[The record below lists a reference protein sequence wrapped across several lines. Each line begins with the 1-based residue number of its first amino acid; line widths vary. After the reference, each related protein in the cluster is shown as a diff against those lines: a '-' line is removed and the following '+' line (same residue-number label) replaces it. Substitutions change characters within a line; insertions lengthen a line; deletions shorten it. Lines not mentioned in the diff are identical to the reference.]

1 MTTTATAAA
10 STRAAGH
17 KARKVLVNLRDASS
31 LREVDPELANQ
42 FDQFHNPGAPRW
54 KLAELRIAFA
64 QAAKEIRSGIIR
76 LSDVRRYGY
85 KY

>member
-17 KARKVLVNLRDASS
+17 KARKVLVNLRDVNSS
-31 LREVDPELANQ
+31 REVDSDLANQ

-64 QAAKEIRSGIIR
+64 QAAQEIRGGIIR
-76 LSDVRRYGY
+76 LSDVRRFGY
-85 KY
+85 KH